1 MIKTR
6 KRLILFLF
14 LATVILIIVLFNIV
28 LNLNLPSPDYEYRQ
42 LALPDN
48 FSLPDARV
56 IAIGT
61 ATHGNAEPYDI
72 TIEML
77 QKIKEERGSVAFV
90 LEELTGD
97 GARINQIHS
106 YYDDE
111 QERSLGFYNVYN
123 NSEMERLL
131 SWIKSEDINLYGI
144 DIQSIYQEVEVIKN
158 FLNENGY
165 SDINIDKL
173 RSKTYVEFEKQMNQ
187 RIIEQIEN
195 IMDELLKSNTIDE
208 REFDYISHMI
218 HCIQLYYEYA
228 EGGEQ
233 YNVRDKMM
241 AENVLWV
248 MEHELK
254 YYNNENIILFG
265 HNGHIIEDD
274 YTFNYR
280 DMLYITIRNRD
291 MLYTTMGHHLSNYL
305 GDDYYTI
312 VTEAKNN
319 SFLAVSNLRNDKRKL
334 FSIERKGLLIDA
346 IGAESP
352 SIKFCTSEY
361 LKQAGIST
369 WDLTLIGSYFN
380 NINTF
385 IPARYTINTNVD
397 TCYDAMLY
405 FDQLTP
411 NIDNRSFLHK

>member
-1 MIKTR
+1 MKKTR
-6 KRLILFLF
+6 EKSILVIL
-14 LATVILIIVLFNIV
+14 LATVILIIILFFIV
-28 LNLNLPSPDYEYRQ
+28 LNLNLASTDYEYRQ

-48 FSLPDARV
+48 FSMPDARV

-77 QKIKEERGSVAFV
+77 QKMKEERGSVAFV

-111 QERSLGFYNVYN
+111 QERPLGFYNVYN
-123 NSEMERLL
+123 NSEMNRLL
-131 SWIKSEDINLYGI
+131 SWVKSEDVNLYGI
-144 DIQSIYQEVEVIKN
+144 DIQSIYQTVEVIKN
-158 FLNENGY
+158 FLNEKGY
-165 SDINIDKL
+165 SDTNIDKL
-173 RSKTYVEFEKQMNQ
+173 RSETDEEFEKQM
-187 RIIEQIEN
+187 IIENIES
-195 IMDELLKSNTIDE
+195 IMDELLKSKTIEE
-208 REFDYISHMI
+208 REFDYISHLI
-218 HCIQLYYEYA
+218 HCVQMNYEYVA
-228 EGGEQ
+228 GGEQ
-233 YNVRDKMM
+233 DNVRDKMM

-254 YYNNENIILFG
+254 HYNNENIILLT
-265 HNGHIIEDD
+265 HSGHIIEDD
-274 YTFNYR
+274 FTMNFR
-280 DMLYITIRNRD
+280 DMLYINAENKDI
-291 MLYTTMGHHLSNYL
+291 LYVTMGHHLSNYL

-319 SFLAVSNLRNDKRKL
+319 SFLADSNLPNDKRKL
-334 FSIERKGLLIDA
+334 FSIERKGSLIDA

-380 NINTF
+380 NLNTF
-385 IPARYTINTNVD
+385 IPARFTINTNVETCFD
-397 TCYDAMLY
+397 TMLY
-405 FDQLTP
+405 YDQLTP
-411 NIDNRSFLHK
+411 NIDNRSYLDK

>member
-6 KRLILFLF
+6 KRLILFIL
-14 LATVILIIVLFNIV
+14 LAAVILVIILLNIV
-28 LNLNLPSPDYEYRQ
+28 LNLNMASPDYEYRE

-77 QKIKEERGSVAFV
+77 QKMKEERGSVAFV
-90 LEELTGD
+90 LEELSGD

-106 YYDDE
+106 YYDGE
-111 QERSLGFYNVYN
+111 QERPLGFYNVYN
-123 NSEMERLL
+123 NSEMDRLL
-131 SWIKSEDINLYGI
+131 SWIKSEGINLYGI
-144 DIQSIYQEVEVIKN
+144 DIQSTYQEVEVIKR
-158 FLNENGY
+158 FLNEKGY
-165 SDINIDKL
+165 SDTNIDKL

-187 RIIEQIEN
+187 KIIKEIEN
-195 IMDELLKSNTIDE
+195 IMDELLKNKTIDE
-208 REFDYISHMI
+208 REFDYISHLI
-218 HCIQLYYEYA
+218 HCIQMNYEYVA
-228 EGGEQ
+228 GGEQ

-254 YYNNENIILFG
+254 YYNNENIVLFA
-265 HNGHIIEDD
+265 HSGHIIEDD
-274 YTFNYR
+274 FIMNYR
-280 DMLYITIRNRD
+280 DMLYITVRNRD
-291 MLYTTMGHHLSNYL
+291 ILYITMGHHLSNYL

-319 SFLAVSNLRNDKRKL
+319 SFMAVSNLPNDKRKL
-334 FSIERKGLLIDA
+334 FSIERKGSLIDA
-346 IGAESP
+346 VGGESP
-352 SIKFCTSEY
+352 SIKFHTSEY

-369 WDLTLIGSYFN
+369 WDLTFIGSYFN

-385 IPARYTINTNVD
+385 IPARYTISTNVE
-397 TCYDAMLY
+397 TCFDAMLY

-411 NIDNRSFLHK
+411 NIDNRSFLDK

>member
-1 MIKTR
+1 MKKTR
-6 KRLILFLF
+6 EKLILVIL
-14 LATVILIIVLFNIV
+14 LATVILIIILFFIV
-28 LNLNLPSPDYEYRQ
+28 LNLNLASTDYEYRQ

-48 FSLPDARV
+48 FSLPAARV

-77 QKIKEERGSVAFV
+77 QKMKEERGSVAFV
-90 LEELTGD
+90 IEELTGD

-106 YYDDE
+106 YYDDV
-111 QERSLGFYNVYN
+111 QERPLGFYNVYSN
-123 NSEMERLL
+123 REMERLL
-131 SWIKSEDINLYGI
+131 SWVKSEEVNLYGI
-144 DIQSIYQEVEVIKN
+144 DVQSIYQTVEVIKN
-158 FLNENGY
+158 FLNEKGY
-165 SDINIDKL
+165 SDTNIDKL
-173 RSKTYVEFEKQMNQ
+173 RSETDGEFDKQM
-187 RIIEQIEN
+187 IIDNMEN
-195 IMDELLKSNTIDE
+195 IMDELLKSKTIEE
-208 REFDYISHMI
+208 REFDYISHLI
-218 HCIQLYYEYA
+218 HCVQMNYEYVA
-228 EGGEQ
+228 GGEQ
-233 YNVRDKMM
+233 DNVRDKMM

-254 YYNNENIILFG
+254 HYNNENIILLT
-265 HNGHIIEDD
+265 HSGHIIEDD
-274 YTFNYR
+274 FTMNFR
-280 DMLYITIRNRD
+280 DMLYINAENKDI
-291 MLYTTMGHHLSNYL
+291 LYVTMGHHLSNYL

-319 SFLAVSNLRNDKRKL
+319 SFLADSNLPNDKRKL
-334 FSIERKGLLIDA
+334 FSIERKGSLIDA

-361 LKQAGIST
+361 LKQAGIAT

-385 IPARYTINTNVD
+385 IPARFTINTNVE
-397 TCYDAMLY
+397 TCFDAMLY

-411 NIDNRSFLHK
+411 NIDNRSYLDK

>member
-1 MIKTR
+1 MKKTR
-6 KRLILFLF
+6 EKSILVIL
-14 LATVILIIVLFNIV
+14 LATVILIIILFFIV
-28 LNLNLPSPDYEYRQ
+28 LNLNLASTDYEYRQ

-48 FSLPDARV
+48 FSMPDARV

-77 QKIKEERGSVAFV
+77 QKMKEERGSVAFV

-111 QERSLGFYNVYN
+111 QERPLGFYNVYN
-123 NSEMERLL
+123 NSEMNRLL
-131 SWIKSEDINLYGI
+131 SWVKSEDVNLYGI
-144 DIQSIYQEVEVIKN
+144 DIQSIYQTVEVIKN
-158 FLNENGY
+158 FLNEKGY
-165 SDINIDKL
+165 SDTNIDKL
-173 RSKTYVEFEKQMNQ
+173 RSETDEEFEKQM
-187 RIIEQIEN
+187 IIENIES
-195 IMDELLKSNTIDE
+195 IMDELLKSKTIEE
-208 REFDYISHMI
+208 REFDYISHLI
-218 HCIQLYYEYA
+218 HCVQMNYEYVA
-228 EGGEQ
+228 GGEQ
-233 YNVRDKMM
+233 DNVRDKMM

-254 YYNNENIILFG
+254 HYNNENIILLT
-265 HNGHIIEDD
+265 HSGHIIEDD
-274 YTFNYR
+274 FTMNFR
-280 DMLYITIRNRD
+280 DMLYINAENKDI
-291 MLYTTMGHHLSNYL
+291 LYVTMGHHLSNYL

-319 SFLAVSNLRNDKRKL
+319 SFLADSNLPNDKRKL
-334 FSIERKGLLIDA
+334 FSIERKGSLIDA

-385 IPARYTINTNVD
+385 IPARFTINTNVE
-397 TCYDAMLY
+397 TCFDAMLY

-411 NIDNRSFLHK
+411 NIDNRSYLDK

>member
-1 MIKTR
+1 MKKTR
-6 KRLILFLF
+6 EKSILVIL
-14 LATVILIIVLFNIV
+14 LATVILIIILFFIV
-28 LNLNLPSPDYEYRQ
+28 LNLNLASTDYEYRQ

-48 FSLPDARV
+48 FSMPDARV

-77 QKIKEERGSVAFV
+77 QKMKEERGSVAFV

-111 QERSLGFYNVYN
+111 QERPLGFYNVYN
-123 NSEMERLL
+123 NSEMNRLL
-131 SWIKSEDINLYGI
+131 SWVKSEDVNLYGI
-144 DIQSIYQEVEVIKN
+144 DIQSIYQTVEVIKN
-158 FLNENGY
+158 FLNEKGY
-165 SDINIDKL
+165 SDTNIDKL
-173 RSKTYVEFEKQMNQ
+173 RSETDEEFEKQM
-187 RIIEQIEN
+187 IIENIES
-195 IMDELLKSNTIDE
+195 IMDELLKSKTIEE
-208 REFDYISHMI
+208 REFDYISHLI
-218 HCIQLYYEYA
+218 HCVQMNYEYVA
-228 EGGEQ
+228 GGEQ
-233 YNVRDKMM
+233 DNVRDKMM

-254 YYNNENIILFG
+254 HYNNENIILLT
-265 HNGHIIEDD
+265 HSGHIIEDD
-274 YTFNYR
+274 FTMNFR
-280 DMLYITIRNRD
+280 DMLYINAENKDI
-291 MLYTTMGHHLSNYL
+291 LYVTMGHHLSNYL

-319 SFLAVSNLRNDKRKL
+319 SFLADSNLPNDKRKL
-334 FSIERKGLLIDA
+334 FSIERKGSLIDA

-380 NINTF
+380 NLNTF
-385 IPARYTINTNVD
+385 IPARFTINTNVE
-397 TCYDAMLY
+397 TFFDAMLY
-405 FDQLTP
+405 FDQFTP
-411 NIDNRSFLHK
+411 NIDNRSFLDK

>member
-1 MIKTR
+1 MKKTR
-6 KRLILFLF
+6 EKLILVIL
-14 LATVILIIVLFNIV
+14 LATVILIIILFFIV
-28 LNLNLPSPDYEYRQ
+28 LNLNLASTDYEYRQ

-48 FSLPDARV
+48 FSLPAARV

-77 QKIKEERGSVAFV
+77 QKMKEERGSVAFV
-90 LEELTGD
+90 IEELTGD

-106 YYDDE
+106 YYDDV
-111 QERSLGFYNVYN
+111 QERPLGFYNVYSN
-123 NSEMERLL
+123 REMERLL
-131 SWIKSEDINLYGI
+131 SWVKSEEVNLYGI
-144 DIQSIYQEVEVIKN
+144 DVQSIYQTVEVIKN
-158 FLNENGY
+158 FLNEKGY
-165 SDINIDKL
+165 SDTNIDKL
-173 RSKTYVEFEKQMNQ
+173 RSETDEEFKKQM
-187 RIIEQIEN
+187 IIDNMEN
-195 IMDELLKSNTIDE
+195 IMDELLKSKTIEE
-208 REFDYISHMI
+208 REFDYISHLI
-218 HCIQLYYEYA
+218 HCVQMNYEYVA
-228 EGGEQ
+228 GGEQ
-233 YNVRDKMM
+233 DNVRDKMM

-254 YYNNENIILFG
+254 HYNNENIILLT
-265 HNGHIIEDD
+265 HSGHIIEDD
-274 YTFNYR
+274 FTMNFR
-280 DMLYITIRNRD
+280 DMLYINAENKDI
-291 MLYTTMGHHLSNYL
+291 LYVTMGHHLSNYL

-319 SFLAVSNLRNDKRKL
+319 SFLADSNLPNDKRKL
-334 FSIERKGLLIDA
+334 FSIERKGSLIDA

-361 LKQAGIST
+361 LKQAGIAT

-385 IPARYTINTNVD
+385 IPARFTINTNVE
-397 TCYDAMLY
+397 TCFDAMLY

-411 NIDNRSFLHK
+411 NIDNRSYLDK

>member
-1 MIKTR
+1 MKKTR
-6 KRLILFLF
+6 EKSILVIL
-14 LATVILIIVLFNIV
+14 LATAILIIILFFIV
-28 LNLNLPSPDYEYRQ
+28 LNLNLASTDYEYRQ

-48 FSLPDARV
+48 FSMPDARV

-77 QKIKEERGSVAFV
+77 QKMKEERGSVAFV

-111 QERSLGFYNVYN
+111 QERPLGFYNVYN
-123 NSEMERLL
+123 NSEMNRLL
-131 SWIKSEDINLYGI
+131 SWVKSEDVNLYGI
-144 DIQSIYQEVEVIKN
+144 DIQSIYQTVEVIKN
-158 FLNENGY
+158 FLNEKGY
-165 SDINIDKL
+165 LDTNIDKL
-173 RSKTYVEFEKQMNQ
+173 RSETDEEFEKQM
-187 RIIEQIEN
+187 IIENIES
-195 IMDELLKSNTIDE
+195 IMDELLKSKTIEE
-208 REFDYISHMI
+208 REFDYISHLI
-218 HCIQLYYEYA
+218 HCIQMNYEYVA
-228 EGGEQ
+228 GGEQ
-233 YNVRDKMM
+233 YYVGDKMM

-248 MEHELK
+248 MEHEMK
-254 YYNNENIILFG
+254 YYDNENIILFA
-265 HNGHIIEDD
+265 HSGHIIEDD
-274 YTFNYR
+274 FTMNFR
-280 DMLYITIRNRD
+280 DMLYINAENKDI
-291 MLYTTMGHHLSNYL
+291 LYVTMGHHLSNYL

-319 SFLAVSNLRNDKRKL
+319 SFLADSNLPNDKRKL
-334 FSIERKGLLIDA
+334 FSIERKGSLIDA

-385 IPARYTINTNVD
+385 IPARFTINTNVE
-397 TCYDAMLY
+397 TCFDAMLY
-405 FDQLTP
+405 FDQFTP
-411 NIDNRSFLHK
+411 NIDNRSYLDK

>member
-1 MIKTR
+1 MKKTR
-6 KRLILFLF
+6 EKSILVIL
-14 LATVILIIVLFNIV
+14 LATVILIIILFFIV
-28 LNLNLPSPDYEYRQ
+28 LNLNLASTDYEYRQ

-48 FSLPDARV
+48 FSLPAARV

-77 QKIKEERGSVAFV
+77 QKMKEERGSVAFV

-111 QERSLGFYNVYN
+111 QERPLGFYNVYN
-123 NSEMERLL
+123 NSEMNRLL
-131 SWIKSEDINLYGI
+131 SWVKSEDVNLYGI
-144 DIQSIYQEVEVIKN
+144 DIQSIYQTVEVIKN
-158 FLNENGY
+158 FLNEKGY
-165 SDINIDKL
+165 SDTNIDKL
-173 RSKTYVEFEKQMNQ
+173 RSETDEEFEKQM
-187 RIIEQIEN
+187 IIENIES
-195 IMDELLKSNTIDE
+195 IMDELLKSKTIEE
-208 REFDYISHMI
+208 REFDYISHLI
-218 HCIQLYYEYA
+218 HCVQMNYEYVA
-228 EGGEQ
+228 GGEQ
-233 YNVRDKMM
+233 DNVRDKMM

-254 YYNNENIILFG
+254 HYNNENIILLT
-265 HNGHIIEDD
+265 HSGHIIEDD
-274 YTFNYR
+274 FTMNFR
-280 DMLYITIRNRD
+280 DMLYINAENKDI
-291 MLYTTMGHHLSNYL
+291 LYVTMGHHLSNYL

-319 SFLAVSNLRNDKRKL
+319 SFLADSNLPNDKRKL
-334 FSIERKGLLIDA
+334 FSIERKGSLIDA

-361 LKQAGIST
+361 LKQAGIAT

-385 IPARYTINTNVD
+385 IPARFTINTNVE
-397 TCYDAMLY
+397 TCFDAMLY

-411 NIDNRSFLHK
+411 NIDNRSYLDK

>member
-1 MIKTR
+1 MKKTR
-6 KRLILFLF
+6 EKLILVIL
-14 LATVILIIVLFNIV
+14 LATVILIIILFFIV
-28 LNLNLPSPDYEYRQ
+28 LSLNMASSDYEYRQ

-77 QKIKEERGSVAFV
+77 QKMKKERGSVAFV

-111 QERSLGFYNVYN
+111 QERPLGFYNVYN
-123 NSEMERLL
+123 NSEMDRLL
-131 SWIKSEDINLYGI
+131 SWIKSEGINLYGI
-144 DIQSIYQEVEVIKN
+144 DIQSTYQEVEEIKR
-158 FLNENGY
+158 FLNEKGY

-173 RSKTYVEFEKQMNQ
+173 RSKTHVEFEKQMNQ
-187 RIIEQIEN
+187 QIIKEIEN
-195 IMDELLKSNTIDE
+195 IMDELLKSKTIDE
-208 REFDYISHMI
+208 REFDYISHLI
-218 HCIQLYYEYA
+218 DCIQMNYEYSA
-228 EGGEQ
+228 GGEQ

-254 YYNNENIILFG
+254 YYNNENIILLT
-265 HNGHIIEDD
+265 HSGHIIEDD
-274 YTFNYR
+274 FTMNFR
-280 DMLYITIRNRD
+280 DMLYINAENKDI
-291 MLYTTMGHHLSNYL
+291 LYVTMGHHLSNYL

-319 SFLAVSNLRNDKRKL
+319 SFLADSNLPNDKRKL
-334 FSIERKGLLIDA
+334 FSIERKGSLIDA

-361 LKQAGIST
+361 LKQAGIAT

-385 IPARYTINTNVD
+385 IPARFTINTNVE
-397 TCYDAMLY
+397 TCFDAMLY

-411 NIDNRSFLHK
+411 NIDNRSYLDK

>member
-1 MIKTR
+1 MKKTR
-6 KRLILFLF
+6 EKSILVIL
-14 LATVILIIVLFNIV
+14 LATVILIIILFFIV
-28 LNLNLPSPDYEYRQ
+28 LNLNLASTDYEYRQ

-48 FSLPDARV
+48 FSMPDARV

-77 QKIKEERGSVAFV
+77 QKMKEERGSVAFV

-111 QERSLGFYNVYN
+111 QERPLGFYNVYN
-123 NSEMERLL
+123 NSEMNRLL
-131 SWIKSEDINLYGI
+131 SWVKSEDVNLYGI
-144 DIQSIYQEVEVIKN
+144 DIQSIYQTVEVIKN
-158 FLNENGY
+158 FLNEKGY
-165 SDINIDKL
+165 SDTNIDKL
-173 RSKTYVEFEKQMNQ
+173 RSETDEEFEKQM
-187 RIIEQIEN
+187 IIENIES
-195 IMDELLKSNTIDE
+195 IMDELLKSKTIEE
-208 REFDYISHMI
+208 REFDYISHLI
-218 HCIQLYYEYA
+218 HCVQMNYEYVA
-228 EGGEQ
+228 GGEQ
-233 YNVRDKMM
+233 DNVRDKMM

-254 YYNNENIILFG
+254 HYNNENIILLT
-265 HNGHIIEDD
+265 HSGHIIEDD
-274 YTFNYR
+274 FTMNFR
-280 DMLYITIRNRD
+280 DMLYINAENKDI
-291 MLYTTMGHHLSNYL
+291 LYVTMGHHLSNYL
-305 GDDYYTI
+305 GEDYYTI

-319 SFLAVSNLRNDKRKL
+319 SFLADSNLPNDKRKL
-334 FSIERKGLLIDA
+334 FSIERKGSLIDA

-380 NINTF
+380 NLNTF
-385 IPARYTINTNVD
+385 IPARFTINTNVETCFD
-397 TCYDAMLY
+397 TMLY
-405 FDQLTP
+405 YDQLTP
-411 NIDNRSFLHK
+411 NIDNRSYLDK

>member
-1 MIKTR
+1 MKKTR
-6 KRLILFLF
+6 EKSILVIL
-14 LATVILIIVLFNIV
+14 LATAILIIILFFIV
-28 LNLNLPSPDYEYRQ
+28 LNLNLASTDYEYRQ

-48 FSLPDARV
+48 FSMPDARV

-77 QKIKEERGSVAFV
+77 QKMKEERGSVAFV

-97 GARINQIHS
+97 GARINQIHA

-111 QERSLGFYNVYN
+111 QERPLGFYNVYN
-123 NSEMERLL
+123 NSEMNRLL
-131 SWIKSEDINLYGI
+131 SWVKSEDVNLYGI
-144 DIQSIYQEVEVIKN
+144 DIQSIYQTVEVIKN
-158 FLNENGY
+158 FLNEKGY
-165 SDINIDKL
+165 SDTNIDKL
-173 RSKTYVEFEKQMNQ
+173 RSETDEEFEKQM
-187 RIIEQIEN
+187 IIENIES
-195 IMDELLKSNTIDE
+195 IMDELLKSKTIEE
-208 REFDYISHMI
+208 REFDYISHLI
-218 HCIQLYYEYA
+218 HCIQMNYEYVA
-228 EGGEQ
+228 GGEQ
-233 YNVRDKMM
+233 YYVGDKMM

-248 MEHELK
+248 MEHEMK
-254 YYNNENIILFG
+254 YYDNENIILFA
-265 HNGHIIEDD
+265 HSGHIIEDD
-274 YTFNYR
+274 FTMNFR
-280 DMLYITIRNRD
+280 DMLYINAENKDI
-291 MLYTTMGHHLSNYL
+291 LYVTMGHHLSNYL

-319 SFLAVSNLRNDKRKL
+319 SFLADSNLPNDKRKL
-334 FSIERKGLLIDA
+334 FSIERKGSLIDA

-385 IPARYTINTNVD
+385 IPARFTINTNVE
-397 TCYDAMLY
+397 TCFDAMLY
-405 FDQLTP
+405 FDQFTP
-411 NIDNRSFLHK
+411 NIDNRSYLDK

>member
-6 KRLILFLF
+6 KKSILFIL
-14 LATVILIIVLFNIV
+14 LVTVILVIILFFIV
-28 LNLNLPSPDYEYRQ
+28 LNLNLASTNYEYRQ

-77 QKIKEERGSVAFV
+77 QKMKEERGSVAFV

-106 YYDDE
+106 YYDEE
-111 QERSLGFYNVYN
+111 QERPLGFYNVYN
-123 NSEMERLL
+123 NSEMDRLL
-131 SWIKSEDINLYGI
+131 SWIKSENINLYGI
-144 DIQSIYQEVEVIKN
+144 DIQSIYQTVEVIKN
-158 FLNENGY
+158 FLNEKGY
-165 SDINIDKL
+165 SDTNIDIL
-173 RSKTYVEFEKQMNQ
+173 PSETDDEFEKQL
-187 RIIEQIEN
+187 IIENIEN
-195 IMDELLKSNTIDE
+195 IMDELLKSKTIEE
-208 REFDYISHMI
+208 REFDYISHLI
-218 HCIQLYYEYA
+218 HCIQMNYDYVA
-228 EGGEQ
+228 GGEQ
-233 YNVRDKMM
+233 DNVRDKMM

-254 YYNNENIILFG
+254 HYNNKNIVLFA
-265 HNGHIIEDD
+265 HSGHILADD
-274 YTFNYR
+274 FTMNFR
-280 DMLYITIRNRD
+280 DMLYINAENRD
-291 MLYTTMGHHLSNYL
+291 ILYVTMGHHLSNYL

-319 SFLAVSNLRNDKRKL
+319 SFLADSNLPNDKRKL
-334 FSIERKGLLIDA
+334 FSIERKGSLINA

-352 SIKFCTSEY
+352 SIKFCTSKY
-361 LKQAGIST
+361 LKQAGIFT

-380 NINTF
+380 NINAF
-385 IPARYTINTNVD
+385 IPARFTINTNVE
-397 TCYDAMLY
+397 TCFDAMLY
-405 FDQLTP
+405 YDQLTP
-411 NIDNRSFLHK
+411 NIDNKSYLDK

>member
-1 MIKTR
+1 MKKTR
-6 KRLILFLF
+6 EKSILVIL
-14 LATVILIIVLFNIV
+14 LAIVILIILLFFIV
-28 LNLNLPSPDYEYRQ
+28 LNLNLASTDYEYRQ

-77 QKIKEERGSVAFV
+77 QKMKEERGSVAFV
-90 LEELTGD
+90 IEELRGD

-111 QERSLGFYNVYN
+111 QERPLGFYNVYN

-131 SWIKSEDINLYGI
+131 SWIKSEDVNFYGI
-144 DIQSIYQEVEVIKN
+144 DIQSIYQTVEVIKN
-158 FLNENGY
+158 FLNEKGY
-165 SDINIDKL
+165 SDTNIDKL
-173 RSKTYVEFEKQMNQ
+173 RSETDEEFEKQM
-187 RIIEQIEN
+187 IIENIES
-195 IMDELLKSNTIDE
+195 IMDELLKSKTIEE
-208 REFDYISHMI
+208 REFDYISHLI
-218 HCIQLYYEYA
+218 HCIQMNYDYVA
-228 EGGEQ
+228 GGEQ

-254 YYNNENIILFG
+254 HYNNENIILFA
-265 HNGHIIEDD
+265 HSGHIIEDD
-274 YTFNYR
+274 YTMNFR
-280 DMLYITIRNRD
+280 DMLYINAENKDI
-291 MLYTTMGHHLSNYL
+291 LYVTMGHHLSNYL
-305 GDDYYTI
+305 SDDYYTI
-312 VTEAKNN
+312 VAEAKNN
-319 SFLAVSNLRNDKRKL
+319 SFLADSNLRTDKRKL
-334 FSIERKGLLIDA
+334 FSIERKGSLIDV
-346 IGAESP
+346 IGLESP

-369 WDLTLIGSYFN
+369 WDLTLIGSHFN

-385 IPARYTINTNVD
+385 IPTRFTINTNVE
-397 TCYDAMLY
+397 TCFDAIIY
-405 FDQLTP
+405 YDQLTP
-411 NIDNRSFLHK
+411 NNDNRSFLDK